1 MRLIDAMMMNIG
13 AVFLIAG
20 GVLLVSALFG
30 FAIHLVGK
38 IWIAASNKWRRIL
51 RAESLIYE
59 YRQNQDEFLR
69 WKHATTVD
77 AVPVVRCEKCIHYEM
92 GVCLKIYDNGAASRY
107 AWQERKPDDFCSY
120 GEKKEGADGC
130 IRNFCSN

>member
-1 MRLIDAMMMNIG
+1 MSLIDTMMMNIG

-30 FAIHLVGK
+30 FAIHLVGN

-69 WKHATTVD
+69 WKHSNTVD
-77 AVPVVRCEKCIHYEM
+77 AVPVVRCEKFVLHGNCITE
-92 GVCLKIYDNGAASRY
+92 GAFRLAGIEN
-107 AWQERKPDDFCSY
+107 QFCCA
-120 GEKKEGADGC
+120 GKRKEGAD
-130 IRNFCSN
+130 NEP

>member
-1 MRLIDAMMMNIG
+1 MSLIDTMMMNIG

-30 FAIHLVGK
+30 FAIHLVGN

-69 WKHATTVD
+69 WKHSHTVD
-77 AVPVVRCEKCIHYEM
+77 SVAVTRCRECKWFDRDNVICKVWLHVV
-92 GVCLKIYDNGAASRY
+92 ASN
-107 AWQERKPDDFCSY
+107 DFCSY
-120 GEKKEGADGC
+120 GKRKEGAD
-130 IRNFCSN
+130 